1 MSPFKP
7 VTVGEDTKLQLTLGA
22 TFALISTVVAHVI
35 AASAMFISVDRRIGS
50 LEAAVYQHERRIERV
65 ETKLYPTSFV
75 VGSNTPGGH

>member
-7 VTVGEDTKLQLTLGA
+7 VTVGEETKLQLTLGA

-35 AASAMFISVDRRIGS
+35 AATALFISVDRRIGS
-50 LEAAVYQHERRIERV
+50 LEATVYQHERRIERV